1 MKENVVEK
9 GHEGKLVKVVFR
21 DGNNVRSIRG
31 ELKQSEGDFLSI
43 RTLKQNFLINKADVI
58 KIQIPNAGGG
68 SDERE

>member
-1 MKENVVEK
+1 
-9 GHEGKLVKVVFR
+9 VKVVFR